1 MFYKNDMFY
10 KQQLTLIILS
20 TSFSFIPTSPN
31 IILISAASTPML
43 LRKLQISL
51 FSFFVNVES
60 TNRYSQQTAVL
71 FPSDMTNPS
80 RLNVIRANFD
90 DLSHV

>member
-1 MFYKNDMFY
+1 MFYR
-10 KQQLTLIILS
+10 QQFALIILS
-20 TSFSFIPTSPN
+20 TSFSFIPISPN
-31 IILISAASTPML
+31 IILISATSTPML

-80 RLNVIRANFD
+80 RLNVIRAKFD

>member
-1 MFYKNDMFY
+1 MFY

-20 TSFSFIPTSPN
+20 TSFSFIPISPN

-51 FSFFVNVES
+51 FSFLVNVES
-60 TNRYSQQTAVL
+60 TNRYNQHTAVL